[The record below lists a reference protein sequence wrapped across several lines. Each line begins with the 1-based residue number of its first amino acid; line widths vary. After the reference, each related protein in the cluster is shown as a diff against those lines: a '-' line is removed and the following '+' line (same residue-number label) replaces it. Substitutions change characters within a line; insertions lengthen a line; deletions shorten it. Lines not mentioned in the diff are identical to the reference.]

1 MISCSRQTD
10 SPLEMLLKKVRM
22 EKMAELSLTAIV
34 YLTLVLWAMISLLKQ
49 KKILTIQMKIAKLK
63 AITVEDVDLLSWS
76 DAMGSFR
83 ECYIYNH
90 EH

>member
-22 EKMAELSLTAIV
+22 EKKAELSLTAIV
-34 YLTLVLWAMISLLKQ
+34 YLTLVLWAMISLMK
-49 KKILTIQMKIAKLK
+49 KKILTLQMKIAKLK

>member
-22 EKMAELSLTAIV
+22 EKILKAELSLTAIV
-34 YLTLVLWAMISLLKQ
+34 YLTLVLWAMISLMK

-63 AITVEDVDLLSWS
+63 AITVED
-76 DAMGSFR
+76 AMGSFR

>member
-1 MISCSRQTD
+1 
-10 SPLEMLLKKVRM
+10 M
-22 EKMAELSLTAIV
+22 EKILMAELSLTAIG
-34 YLTLVLWAMISLLKQ
+34 YLTLVLWVMISLLKQ